1 MAVKHIPMAH
11 ARAAIAGNPRLF
23 GRGPVR
29 IVETAAE
36 RGWTVSSDV
45 KLFAATFAA
54 GFLFV
59 SILIA

>member
-1 MAVKHIPMAH
+1 MVH
-11 ARAAIAGNPRLF
+11 ARAVIAGNPRLF

-29 IVETAAE
+29 ISQSVAE
-36 RGWTVSSDV
+36 RGWTVSNDL